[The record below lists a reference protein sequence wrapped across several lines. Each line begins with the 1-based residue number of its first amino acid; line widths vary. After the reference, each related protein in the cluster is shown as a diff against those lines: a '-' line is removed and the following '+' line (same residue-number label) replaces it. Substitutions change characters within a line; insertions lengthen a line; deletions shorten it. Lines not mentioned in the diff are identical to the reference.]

1 MDEIDHVAV
10 ANQDMGETSIY
21 KELNRNSNKGFNQRK
36 SQGQTM
42 DTTNKA
48 STKFGHRSRSVTKSN
63 FGSTSQT
70 DKSAMLFTKDLGLNK
85 YVMKT
90 LASHI

>member
-1 MDEIDHVAV
+1 
-10 ANQDMGETSIY
+10 
-21 KELNRNSNKGFNQRK
+21 
-36 SQGQTM
+36 M

-90 LASHI
+90 LASHIQVHQEDEGSANATGQLHLINENEGEQNI